1 MEFMTVIPPG
11 GLYQEF
17 YDPAPEL
24 LLHPKSIL
32 GNPNFLDANSLFW
45 AEILAES
52 TIKDVAQQAHK
63 RFANDEQVSLQYRAA
78 AWDPEAFAERVR
90 GARVKA
96 ADQST
101 TSQQFFS
108 FVETLNI
115 YCSIYAHLMGKYPY
129 LFTAQYG
136 WHLREDSAKE
146 IFQTCLDNECNP
158 YLSFLTST
166 ILPIVERAAPKIVFL
181 SGRPGYFS
189 FALARLIKQ
198 LDPTIFFCVTR
209 HSSEYYS
216 MNKIDFLLT
225 QNTYLFRVIDAVIL
239 EHFEETESELIN
251 AVLNG
256 NPIQDVYNLIAFFPD
271 GNICHTGYQAPA
283 VKSHAPYIQ
292 KHSKGQEVGLCFH
305 PSDTVNVHLFPN
317 VKCYWNRCNFC
328 GINQK
333 YHFENSCEAYHG
345 TEQQLSFVKE
355 AISESTHIWF
365 IDEALPPETLR
376 RIAMFFSTEMP
387 DIIWQARC
395 RIEQDLLADD
405 LPELLAASGLRE
417 LRLGLESGSYA
428 VLRSMNKFD
437 ASFSFSLVESI
448 CQRYSA
454 CGISIHFPI
463 IIGFPGEHDADRQAT
478 YDLLHTLVHKYL
490 GVTFNVN
497 LFGLDIGSRVFRNWY
512 DFEIQGLSFP
522 CEPSFYLGNILQW
535 HNADT
540 DMSALARQRDQFMRE
555 LLYPWM
561 PAHTLTPPHI
571 LYRLSETKRN
581 TLYWK
586 EHIFQPGKDNQPLQ
600 QKLRIGDLTIFYS
613 KNKELFY
620 IYNWDSHHY
629 MVGNQFLVK
638 LLYTFRTSGTVGDR
652 LERFSQALPHSY
664 TVDELEPLIERFI
677 RDRYLIPTER

>member
-1 MEFMTVIPPG
+1 MEFMTVVPPC

-24 LLHPKSIL
+24 LLNPQKIL
-32 GNPNFLDANSLFW
+32 ENPNFLDANSLFW
-45 AEILAES
+45 AEILSES
-52 TIKDVAQQAHK
+52 TIDDVAQRAYK
-63 RFANDEQVSLQYRAA
+63 RFANDEQAPLQYRVA
-78 AWDPEAFAERVR
+78 AWAPETFAERVR
-90 GARVKA
+90 MARVKA
-96 ADQST
+96 ADQNIR
-101 TSQQFFS
+101 SQQFFS
-108 FVETLNI
+108 CVETLNI
-115 YCSIYAHLMGKYPY
+115 YCSIYSHLVGEYPY
-129 LFTAQYG
+129 LFTVQSG
-136 WHLREDSAKE
+136 WHLPEDSSKE
-146 IFQTCLDNECNP
+146 IFQTCLDDECNP

-225 QNTYLFRVIDAVIL
+225 QNTCLFRAIDAVIL
-239 EHFEETESELIN
+239 EHFEETELELIN
-251 AVLNG
+251 AVLNRRPVQ
-256 NPIQDVYNLIAFFPD
+256 NVRNLIVLSPD
-271 GNICHTGYQAPA
+271 GSICHTGYHVPA
-283 VKSHAPYIQ
+283 VNSHVPYIQ
-292 KHSKGQEVGLCFH
+292 RRSKGQETGLCLH

-333 YHFENSCEAYHG
+333 YHFENPCEAYSG
-345 TEQQLSFVKE
+345 IEQQLSFIKE
-355 AISESTHIWF
+355 TISGSTHIWF

-376 RIAMFFSTEMP
+376 RIAMFFLAEMP

-395 RIEQDLLADD
+395 RIEQELLAEG
-405 LPELLAASGLRE
+405 LPELLAAAGLRE

-428 VLRSMNKFD
+428 VLRNMNKFD
-437 ASFSFSLVESI
+437 SSFSFSLVDAI

-478 YDLLHTLVHKYL
+478 YDLLRSLVRKYP

-512 DFEIQGLSFP
+512 NFEIQSLSFP
-522 CEPSFYLGNILQW
+522 CDPSFYLGNILQW
-535 HNADT
+535 HNT
-540 DMSALARQRDQFMRE
+540 TVDMSVLARQRDQFMRE

-561 PAHTLTPPHI
+561 PAHALTPPHI

-586 EHIFQPGKDNQPLQ
+586 ELAFQATKAGQPLQ
-600 QKLRIGDLTIFYS
+600 QRLRIGDLTIFYS
-613 KNKELFY
+613 KSKELFY

-638 LLYTFRTSGTVGDR
+638 LLYMFRASSIIGGTLDQFLQTS
-652 LERFSQALPHSY
+652 PHSY
-664 TVDELEPLIERFI
+664 TVDELRPLLERLI
-677 RDRYLIPTER
+677 RDRYLVFVE